1 MSSWRLAIEESRRR
15 FVMSMGKVGFRV
27 AVGAVLFIF
36 AVMPILTFAQNTPPT
51 APRGTTQTPARGAT
65 AAPAATPAKSTDMQ
79 IILDKVRADKKLL
92 VASNMDLTEA
102 EKTAFWPVYDAYQKD
117 LQAINDRLAKTIKAY
132 ADAYNA
138 KNLTNDQAKKLTDE
152 AIAIDADEA
161 KLRST
166 YNTKL
171 NAVLPGTKVARYLQ
185 IENKI
190 RSALRYDM
198 ASAIPLVP

>member
-1 MSSWRLAIEESRRR
+1 
-15 FVMSMGKVGFRV
+15 MGKFGFRA
-27 AVGAVLFIF
+27 AVGTVLFVL
-36 AVMPILTFAQNTPPT
+36 AVMPTLTFAQNT
-51 APRGTTQTPARGAT
+51 AGAGAKSTTQ
-65 AAPAATPAKSTDMQ
+65 PAATSTQAATRSTDMQ
-79 IILDKVRADKKLL
+79 IILDKVKADKKLL
-92 VASNMDLTEA
+92 VAANMDLTEA

-117 LQAINDRLAKTIKAY
+117 LQAINDRLAKTIKSY

-138 KNLTNDQAKKLTDE
+138 KTLTNDQAKKLTDE
-152 AIAIDADEA
+152 AIAVDADEA

-190 RSALRYDM
+190 RAALRYDM